1 VTPSSPD
8 ATGFGRAAR
17 NAAAVAALLLGCG
30 CAMLPGLQAKPE
42 EAAEKRP
49 GPAAAQGPLASRPI
63 ATEFDERDAAETG
76 ELRFQT
82 GDMVKVALWGY
93 PELDHIAMVQPNGS
107 ITVPLIGEVAAAEAT
122 VAELR
127 ERIERGL
134 APLEQV
140 TATELRPGDTLV
152 FQVWHEESLGHTA
165 IIDPRGNA
173 TFPIVGSVQA
183 AGRPVEDIRREA
195 ERRMAQHLRDA
206 RVSVM
211 PMYANRRFL
220 RDYRVSVL
228 SQQLQPRRVAVIGE
242 VGVQGLSDLRPGMR
256 VVDALAQH
264 QVRHTTAELN
274 SVILIRNPADGSP
287 RYRVVR
293 LSDYLE
299 GKAPGENVLLRN
311 GDIVIVP
318 KTMIAKVGD
327 FVELFFTRT
336 APVFQWWA
344 GMWSSTVARDSAD
357 SVRLINQALERAL
370 TNISVSPR

>member
-1 VTPSSPD
+1 VTSKSPD
-8 ATGFGRAAR
+8 TRGLRIAAR
-17 NAAAVAALLLGCG
+17 NATAVAALLLGCG
-30 CAMLPGLQAKPE
+30 CAMLPGQ
-42 EAAEKRP
+42 EARPGEGAEKRP
-49 GPAAAQGPLASRPI
+49 EPAAAATPLASRPI

-82 GDMVKVALWGY
+82 GDLVKVALWGY

-107 ITVPLIGEVAAAEAT
+107 ITVPLIGEVPAAEAT

-127 ERIERGL
+127 QRVERGL
-134 APLEQV
+134 TPFQQV
-140 TATELRPGDTLV
+140 TSTELRPGDTLV
-152 FQVWHEESLGHTA
+152 FQVWHEESLTHTA
-165 IIDPRGNA
+165 IIDPSGHV
-173 TFPIVGSVQA
+173 TFPIVGSVRA
-183 AGRPVEDIRREA
+183 ADRPVEDIRREA
-195 ERRMAQHLRDA
+195 ERRMVQHLRDA
-206 RVSVM
+206 RVSIM
-211 PMYANRRFL
+211 PVYANRRFL

-256 VVDALAQH
+256 VVEAVAQH
-264 QVRHTTAELN
+264 QVRHQTAELN
-274 SVILIRNPADGSP
+274 SVILIRNPAVGSP

-293 LSDYLE
+293 LGDYLE
-299 GKAPGENVLLRN
+299 GKALGENVLLRN

-344 GMWSSTVARDSAD
+344 GMWSSTVARESAE